1 MAKSFAQY
9 ASEFLMQ
16 QHPESSLSSSQP
28 LFFSF
33 TTDDEGSRNGNDND
47 HDVADLDDPHLRD
60 SRASRVSRRGIG
72 SSSGGGRSGT
82 GKVRADMDEEE
93 DPYLR
98 LDQDEDGDEMP
109 PGASRHAAQSAR
121 LLASNYGQA
130 ESQDFPKGWLAHQ
143 ASPPRRAPRS
153 PSPSPSPSSRSSL
166 DSPGSLAMLGQ
177 PSTPRHKR
185 LQTPPPPPPRQ
196 SREPLSLSLTQSLLP
211 RDGTTRPLDVFSL
224 PDPKRSL
231 PRRKFNDSTWTI
243 VWCTGVSI
251 CLFFSVLLLF
261 LGRKPGKSRGPV
273 PYITLLH
280 TVPLLTILTFLS
292 AAVAYL
298 HIFLLRIFVRPVMVA
313 TSVFIPATLFISA
326 IWAFAGS
333 FMWDG
338 DQEPTW
344 GETVGLRLFSLIPLV
359 LSFLTARR
367 LVDLPRE
374 IHSTSSILDL
384 ASQLLIANPFLLAL
398 SPAILL
404 LTLFASIPFLTLI
417 FRLVLIGY
425 IEDSSGGTVEGHL
438 REWADWAIVGAVCVW
453 LWSWGVARGIL
464 RTTSAG
470 VIGAWYYADPEQPPP
485 LSTDTHIIHAALFR
499 ATYPSLGSI
508 VLGALILAGIRV
520 LSLLTLALRL
530 LPSYF
535 PIVLRPWL
543 QPISVGVGM
552 AVAYL
557 ESVTSSLSRYALI
570 YAGLTGDPFFPS
582 ARRARAL
589 TIAVETSNAGRYRR
603 KFKTEPQLTMLTY
616 APLTMTFPFA
626 LLTYLFVAHTLNAPD
641 SALGSAMLAGGVTAL
656 VGLYCVGLVKDT
668 ADVLYMCYCID
679 KDVGLR
685 RREDV
690 FAAFEYDLQPRAQ
703 QQCVVQPAVAT
714 PRVSTP
720 SSHIR
725 PVGAVRAPHATLVT
739 TTTPPAPT
747 TEQVRPPSSPPT
759 RYKSPPRQPPL
770 SRAVLLD
777 VPPEPIRPLPPAT
790 PETDVNPFEHEP
802 LDFEDSGRRS
812 NVMPYSLSL
821 DAEAEDVSSVDDEF
835 EGRGHESSQ
844 LLPGS
849 GIF

>member
-9 ASEFLMQ
+9 ASEFL
-16 QHPESSLSSSQP
+16 HPNPNPESSLSSSQP

-33 TTDDEGSRNGNDND
+33 TTDDEGSRNWNDDD
-47 HDVADLDDPHLRD
+47 HGAADLDDPHLRN
-60 SRASRVSRRGIG
+60 SRASRVSRRGA
-72 SSSGGGRSGT
+72 GGVGGVGRTSI
-82 GKVRADMDEEE
+82 DEEE

-98 LDQDEDGDEMP
+98 LDQDEDQMP
-109 PGASRHAAQSAR
+109 PGASRHAAQSVH
-121 LLASNYGQA
+121 LMASNYGEA

-153 PSPSPSPSSRSSL
+153 PSPSPSSRSSL

-177 PSTPRHKR
+177 PSMPRHKQF
-185 LQTPPPPPPRQ
+185 QTPPPPPRRQ
-196 SREPLSLSLTQSLLP
+196 SLSLSLTQSLLP

-231 PRRKFNDSTWTI
+231 PRRKFNDSSWTI
-243 VWCTGVSI
+243 VWCTGVAI

-261 LGRKPGKSRGPV
+261 LARKPGKSKGPI

-326 IWAFAGS
+326 IWAFVGS

-344 GETVGLRLFSLIPLV
+344 GETVGLRLFSLIPLL

-374 IHSTSSILDL
+374 IHSTSSTLDL

-438 REWADWAIVGAVCVW
+438 REWADWAILGTVCIW

-464 RTTSAG
+464 RTTCAG

-485 LSTDTHIIHAALFR
+485 LSTDTHIIHAALYR

-508 VLGALILAGIRV
+508 VLSALILAGIRF
-520 LSLLTLALRL
+520 LSLLTVALRF

-543 QPISVGVGM
+543 QPITVGAGM

-589 TIAVETSNAGRYRR
+589 TAAVETSSTGRYRR

-626 LLTYLFVAHTLNAPD
+626 LLTYLFVAHTLNAPNA
-641 SALGSAMLAGGVTAL
+641 ALGAAMLAGGVTAL
-656 VGLYCVGLVKDT
+656 VGLYCVGLIKDT
-668 ADVLYMCYCID
+668 ADVLYLCYCID

-685 RREDV
+685 RREEV
-690 FAAFEYDLQPRAQ
+690 FSAFEYELQPRAQ
-703 QQCVVQPAVAT
+703 QQRAVQLPTTT
-714 PRVSTP
+714 PRVSPP
-720 SSHIR
+720 SPHTG
-725 PVGAVRAPHATLVT
+725 PVGSAHAPPTAL
-739 TTTPPAPT
+739 APT
-747 TEQVRPPSSPPT
+747 TERVQPPSSPPT

-770 SRAVLLD
+770 PHTVLLD

-802 LDFEDSGRRS
+802 LDFEDDGRRCD
-812 NVMPYSLSL
+812 VMPYSLSL
-821 DAEAEDVSSVDDEF
+821 DPETEDMGSVDDES
-835 EGRGHESSQ
+835 GVHESSQ
-844 LLPGS
+844 MLPGS
-849 GIF
+849 GII

>member
-9 ASEFLMQ
+9 ASEFLLQ
-16 QHPESSLSSSQP
+16 QQPNPESSLSSSQP

-33 TTDDEGSRNGNDND
+33 TTDDEGSRNGNDD
-47 HDVADLDDPHLRD
+47 DRDTADLDDPHLRE
-60 SRASRVSRRGIG
+60 SGASRVSGRGG
-72 SSSGGGRSGT
+72 GGGRTST
-82 GKVRADMDEEE
+82 RKVRSDIDEEE

-98 LDQDEDGDEMP
+98 LDPDEDEDEIP
-109 PGASRHAAQSAR
+109 PGASRRASQSVR
-121 LLASNYGQA
+121 LMVSDYGQA

-153 PSPSPSPSSRSSL
+153 PSPSPSSRSSL
-166 DSPGSLAMLGQ
+166 ESPGSLAMLGQ

-231 PRRKFNDSTWTI
+231 PRRKFNDLSWTI

-251 CLFFSVLLLF
+251 CLFFCVLLLF
-261 LGRKPGKSRGPV
+261 LGRQPGKSKGTV

-292 AAVAYL
+292 AAVAYM
-298 HIFLLRIFVRPVMVA
+298 HIFLLKIFVRPVMVA

-338 DQEPTW
+338 NQEPTW

-374 IHSTSSILDL
+374 IHSTSSTLDL
-384 ASQLLIANPFLLAL
+384 TSQLLIANPFLLAL

-425 IEDSSGGTVEGHL
+425 IEETSDGTVEGHL
-438 REWADWAIVGAVCVW
+438 REWADWAIVGTVCVW

-464 RTTSAG
+464 RTTCAG
-470 VIGAWYYADPEQPPP
+470 VIGAWYYADPEQRPP
-485 LSTDTHIIHAALFR
+485 LPTDTHIIHAALFR
-499 ATYPSLGSI
+499 STYPSLGSV
-508 VLGALILAGIRV
+508 VLSALILASIRS
-520 LSLLTLALRL
+520 LSLLVVALRL

-543 QPISVGVGM
+543 QPITIGAGM

-557 ESVTSSLSRYALI
+557 EGVTSSLSRYALV
-570 YAGLTGDPFFPS
+570 YVGLTGDPFFPS

-589 TIAVETSNAGRYRR
+589 TVAVEISSTGRYRR

-626 LLTYLFVAHTLNAPD
+626 LLTYLFVAHTLDAPD
-641 SALGSAMLAGGVTAL
+641 SALGAAMLAGGVTAL

-668 ADVLYMCYCID
+668 VDVLYMCYCID
-679 KDVGLR
+679 KDVGGR

-690 FAAFEYDLQPRAQ
+690 FAAFEYELQPRAQ
-703 QQCVVQPAVAT
+703 QQRAVQPPVAA

-720 SSHIR
+720 PLHGGL
-725 PVGAVRAPHATLVT
+725 VGAVRDAASVMT
-739 TTTPPAPT
+739 TTTPAPP
-747 TEQVRPPSSPPT
+747 TEQIHPPSSQPM
-759 RYKSPPRQPPL
+759 RYQSPPRQSAL
-770 SRAVLLD
+770 LRTGLLD
-777 VPPEPIRPLPPAT
+777 VSPEPIHPLPPAT

-802 LDFEDSGRRS
+802 LDFEDDGRSRDA
-812 NVMPYSLSL
+812 MPYSLSL
-821 DAEAEDVSSVDDEF
+821 DTDAGSVDDES
-835 EGRGHESSQ
+835 RVHESSQ